1 MEQILE
7 IYELNAMHV
16 HFTTSSIYSWVVG
29 DDLLITNQTQKIRD
43 GNKHSMQ
50 QEILDKKI
58 IKLILSNVFLGL
70 TKDCHCIKQL
80 YSIHSQQ
87 ASQFDANNL
96 FRG

>member
-1 MEQILE
+1 
-7 IYELNAMHV
+7 
-16 HFTTSSIYSWVVG
+16 
-29 DDLLITNQTQKIRD
+29 
-43 GNKHSMQ
+43 MQ

-58 IKLILSNVFLGL
+58 LKLILSNVFLGL